1 MKFSACGAQGLEKQL
16 REWLLCP
23 GTPGEGHVFRWTPSR
38 VTFPHLALLPAA
50 PRAFL
55 TCL

>member
-1 MKFSACGAQGLEKQL
+1 MKFSARGAQGLEKQS

-38 VTFPHLALLPAA
+38 VTYPHLALLPAA
-50 PRAFL
+50 PRAFV